1 MISYA
6 QNFED
11 VILERVFK
19 DKFDGF
25 YVDIGAAHPVIDS
38 VTKHFY
44 DKGWKGI
51 NIEPSPQLYNKLKNE
66 RSKDINL
73 NIVIT
78 TNDGIVDFYDVPN
91 SGLSSLLEENAL
103 SIKNNEF
110 QNDYNGNK
118 VLEPAKLS
126 IVSNRLE
133 TIFDKYVK
141 DIIIDFLKIDVE
153 GAEKSVIESNNWDKY
168 KPKILIIESTKPNSQ
183 ILTHGDWEYIILNA
197 GYSFVYFDG
206 LNRFY
211 LRNDLIELKEL
222 FSYPPCVFDN
232 FVKYSEIKLQEQHNQ
247 LQEQHN
253 QLQEQHNQLQE
264 QHNQLQEQHNQL
276 QEQHNQLQERYIS
289 LLNSY
294 SWRITAP
301 LRWGL
306 DITKRVLSTTKRIAK
321 AVLYTIPRKIVRT
334 SIIVT
339 GKIILK
345 MPFIAKPIKFV
356 LRRFPRLFER
366 LERMIKGNSAVVNI
380 VSYNQQVGSAGVIIN
395 ELSPRAR
402 QIYEDLKREIE
413 KRKAERK

>member
-11 VILERVFK
+11 VILERIFK

-25 YVDIGAAHPVIDS
+25 YVDVGAAHPVIDS
-38 VTKHFY
+38 VTNHFY
-44 DKGWKGI
+44 NKGWKGI
-51 NIEPSPQLYNKLKNE
+51 NIEPSPQLYYKLKNE
-66 RSKDINL
+66 RSRDINL
-73 NIVIT
+73 NMVVT
-78 TNDGIVDFYDVPN
+78 TKDGIVDFHDIPN
-91 SGLSSLLEENAL
+91 SGLSSLLEENTL
-103 SIKNNEF
+103 SIKDNEF
-110 QNDYNGNK
+110 QKDYNGNK
-118 VLEPAKLS
+118 VLEPAKIS

-168 KPKILIIESTKPNSQ
+168 KPKVIIIESTKPNSQ
-183 ILTHGDWEYIILNA
+183 IFTHGDWEFLILNA
-197 GYSFVYFDG
+197 GYTFVYFDG

-211 LRNDLIELKEL
+211 LRNDLIELNEL

-232 FVKYSEIKLQEQHNQ
+232 FVKYSEIK
-247 LQEQHN
+247 
-253 QLQEQHNQLQE
+253 
-264 QHNQLQEQHNQL
+264 LQEQHNQL

-306 DITKRVLSTTKRIAK
+306 DMTKRVLSITKRIAK

-345 MPFIAKPIKFV
+345 IPFIAKPIKIV

-366 LERMIKGNSAVVNI
+366 LDKMIKSQNSPSNYYQ
-380 VSYNQQVGSAGVIIN
+380 SYIGSN
-395 ELSPRAR
+395 ELSPRAQ

-413 KRKAERK
+413 KRKAEIK

>member
-11 VILERVFK
+11 VILERIFK

-25 YVDIGAAHPVIDS
+25 YVDVGAAHPVIDS
-38 VTKHFY
+38 VTNHFY
-44 DKGWKGI
+44 NKGWKGI
-51 NIEPSPQLYNKLKNE
+51 NIEPSPQLYYKLKNE
-66 RSKDINL
+66 RSRDINL
-73 NIVIT
+73 NMVVT
-78 TNDGIVDFYDVPN
+78 TKDGIVDFHDIPN
-91 SGLSSLLEENAL
+91 SGLSSLLEENTL
-103 SIKNNEF
+103 SIKDNEF
-110 QNDYNGNK
+110 QKDYNGNK
-118 VLEPAKLS
+118 VLEPAKIS

-168 KPKILIIESTKPNSQ
+168 KPKVIIIESTKPNSQ
-183 ILTHGDWEYIILNA
+183 IFTHGDWEFLILNA
-197 GYSFVYFDG
+197 GYTFVYFDG

-211 LRNDLIELKEL
+211 LRNDLIELNEL

-306 DITKRVLSTTKRIAK
+306 DMTKRVLSITKRIAK

-345 MPFIAKPIKFV
+345 IPFIAKPIKIV

-366 LERMIKGNSAVVNI
+366 LDKMIKSQNSPSNYYQ
-380 VSYNQQVGSAGVIIN
+380 SYIGSN
-395 ELSPRAR
+395 ELSPRAQ

-413 KRKAERK
+413 KRKAEIK

>member
-247 LQEQHN
+247 LQE
-253 QLQEQHNQLQE
+253 
-264 QHNQLQEQHNQL
+264 
-276 QEQHNQLQERYIS
+276 RYIS